1 MKPWQVKGKAVT
13 FSKKSVDGHP
23 SPMAAGYFVMGYRV
37 PTNYVRTVSRM
48 DIHFSNL
55 PCFVCEG
62 DMRSCRNFSQGGTSR
77 AASKSDL
84 CPFHPLIRAETNRF
98 CAASAVDDEILIQG
112 RQELGLPPVRQQVSE
127 PLYGQHTNS
136 SSSYHKVRLHNV
148 SSKSGPSPKKLLK
161 TYWATNFKFS
171 SRSER
176 GNPKYDNV
184 MPSGI
189 TRSSTKWTEVDAA
202 LAYDCLARRYRG
214 SPVCHGTSVVAM
226 VMDPVLKLL
235 RVLVDPRGGLW

>member
-1 MKPWQVKGKAVT
+1 MKPWQVKGKAMT

-37 PTNYVRTVSRM
+37 PTNYVR
-48 DIHFSNL
+48 
-55 PCFVCEG
+55 
-62 DMRSCRNFSQGGTSR
+62 
-77 AASKSDL
+77 KSDL

-127 PLYGQHTNS
+127 PLYGQQTNS

-214 SPVCHGTSVVAM
+214 TPVCHGTSVVAM